1 MKSKDV
7 SREALEQDGKFE
19 WQSVEV
25 EKIWG
30 WASSRMKSEELFA
43 QTDGVGRRPSEVK
56 RKIN

>member
-1 MKSKDV
+1 MFRAGLRGNSD
-7 SREALEQDGKFE
+7 DG
-19 WQSVEV
+19 VEV